1 MNGRIIFVKNN
12 FSNHTVIVISDYIIN
27 EKINL
32 TKSERNELFKL
43 VKELV
48 KNYER

>member
-12 FSNHTVIVISDYIIN
+12 FSNHRVIVISDYIII